1 MTDYQNVKI
10 ANEIIIVEKP
20 EPYRSWVYW
29 RKVKGQ
35 GLHQGYVVD
44 AGNKKSLETAMKW
57 AECREYDE
65 SLRPTKA
72 PYNWDAYHA
81 SVIIHSGIEHKYKNG
96 QFEIT
101 LCDSADGSSQGGKLA
116 FWNCIITCPDGKEFL
131 VGINA
136 DILLELLL
144 KNTFVDGKCQSK
156 VWLGRIKGTQVG
168 AFTETMELY
177 EQAQKDEASRQAAS
191 KADSKYV
198 PGDIV
203 KTLTGKDLYLGSV
216 YQYYSFEGGWHYRD
230 NYIVVYKKPRL
241 VHIYRSYYESWQTK
255 KEELSEYFEVK
266 NTKVKRVVDGHAS
279 NFISA
284 LEFIRKYN
292 QKQLEES
299 KEKDIKWPGSRY
311 TWDPVKVAKQYGDS
325 PTSDRDEIIKYLE
338 DEYVKY
344 CKKWGYSIHS
354 EYKIIDEDEWEK
366 IKN

>member
-20 EPYRSWVYW
+20 TPYCSWVTW

-35 GLHQGYVVD
+35 GMHQGYVVD
-44 AGNKKSLETAMKW
+44 AGNKKSLESAMRW

-72 PYNWDAYHA
+72 PYNWDKYYA
-81 SVIIHSGIEHKYKNG
+81 SVIKHSGIEHRYQNG

-156 VWLGRIKGTQVG
+156 VWLGRIRGTQVG
-168 AFTETMELY
+168 AFTENMELY
-177 EQAQKDEASRQAAS
+177 EQAQKDEASRQAAA
-191 KADSKYV
+191 KASSKYN

-203 KTLTGKDLYLGSV
+203 KTLTDKDLYLGSV
-216 YQYYSFEGGWHYRD
+216 YQYYSFESGWHYRD
-230 NYIVVYKKPRL
+230 NYLVIYDKPKL
-241 VHIYRSYYESWQTK
+241 VHVYRSYYTGWNDTK
-255 KEELSEYFEVK
+255 EKLSDYYRIK
-266 NTKVKRVVDGHAS
+266 NTKVKRVIIGHANNIDS
-279 NFISA
+279 AIDFIK
-284 LEFIRKYN
+284 KYN
-292 QKQLEES
+292 KSYLE
-299 KEKDIKWPGSRY
+299 KELKKDADGKSRY
-311 TWDPVKVAKQYGDS
+311 AWDPIKIAKQYGDS
-325 PTSDRDEIIKYLE
+325 PEFDKEAILKYLRDEY
-338 DEYVKY
+338 
-344 CKKWGYSIHS
+344 KKICGKWYYSLDN
-354 EYKIIDEDEWEK
+354 EYKIISEEEWEK

>member
-1 MTDYQNVKI
+1 MLDYQNVKI

-20 EPYRSWVYW
+20 EPYRSWVSW

-44 AGNKKSLETAMKW
+44 ANNKKSLENALKW

-72 PYNWDAYHA
+72 PYNWDKYYA
-81 SVIIHSGIEHKYKNG
+81 SVKIIPGVEHRYQNG

-101 LCDSADGSSQGGKLA
+101 LCDSADNSSQSGKLS
-116 FWNCIITCPDGKEFL
+116 FWNCIIACSDGKEFL

-144 KNTFVDGKCQSK
+144 KNTFIDGKCQSK

-168 AFTETMELY
+168 AFTENMELY
-177 EQAQKDEASRQAAS
+177 EQAQKDEASRQAVA

-198 PGDIV
+198 SGDIV
-203 KTLTGKDLYLGSV
+203 KTLTGKDLYLGTV
-216 YQYYSFEGGWHYRD
+216 YQYYSFEQGWRYSDR
-230 NYIVVYKKPRL
+230 YIVVYKKPKL

-255 KEELSEYFEVK
+255 KEELSENFEAK
-266 NTKVKRVVDGHAS
+266 NTKVKRVVDSHAN
-279 NFISA
+279 NFIPA
-284 LEFIRKYN
+284 LEYINKYN
-292 QKQLEES
+292 KKYLEE
-299 KEKDIKWPGSRY
+299 KKANDEKWPGSRY
-311 TWDPVKVAKQYGDS
+311 TWDAIKIAKQYGDLPNS
-325 PTSDRDEIIKYLE
+325 NRDEIIKYLE
-338 DEYVKY
+338 DEYTKY
-344 CKKWGYSIHS
+344 CKKWGYSIYS

>member
-20 EPYRSWVYW
+20 AAYQSWVTW

-35 GLHQGYVVD
+35 GMHQGYVVD

-72 PYNWDAYHA
+72 PYNWDKYYE
-81 SVIIHSGIEHKYKNG
+81 SVKIIPGVEHKYQNG

-101 LCDSADGSSQGGKLA
+101 LCDSADNSSQSGKLS

-144 KNTFVDGKCQSK
+144 KNTFIDGKCQSK

-168 AFTETMELY
+168 AFTENMELY

-198 PGDIV
+198 PGDIL
-203 KTLTGKDLYLGSV
+203 KTLTEKDLYLGSV
-216 YQYYSFEGGWHYRD
+216 YQYYSFESSGYYRD

-241 VHIYRSYYESWQTK
+241 VHIYRGYYIGWNSD
-255 KEELSEYFEVK
+255 KEELSSYYRVK
-266 NTKVKRVVDGHAS
+266 NTKVKRVVEGHVN
-279 NFISA
+279 NFDPA
-284 LEFIRKYN
+284 LEFIKKYN
-292 QKQLEES
+292 EKSL
-299 KEKDIKWPGSRY
+299 KEDKAKDEKYPGSRY
-311 TWDPVKVAKQYGDS
+311 TWDAVKVAEQYGDS

-338 DEYVKY
+338 DEYQKY

-366 IKN
+366 IKY